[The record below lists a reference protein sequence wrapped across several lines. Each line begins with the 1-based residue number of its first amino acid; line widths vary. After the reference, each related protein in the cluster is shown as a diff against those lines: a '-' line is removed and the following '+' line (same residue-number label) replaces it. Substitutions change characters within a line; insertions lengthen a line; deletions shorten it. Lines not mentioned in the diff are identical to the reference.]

1 MSNKQLMEVLC
12 QSAMYIDLTQKL

>member
-12 QSAMYIDLTQKL
+12 QLTIYIELTQKL